1 MTSGA
6 NINAA
11 IVTFTSVQNGERV
24 ERLVDEDIS
33 SVSTID
39 SLTDFPA
46 ADILP
51 PQTSKSSVGFEDV
64 EMTHKST
71 DDDLARI
78 NIEIGDTQHLIKNS
92 TCVAL
97 EIAKEDVL
105 QLQYSLYEKKKMT
118 TSSGEILDGGLKDTE
133 DDMAVDENACDL
145 NNKPPVVP
153 NQRPGLCAIGGINT
167 VDQLDQKVLNNNT
180 AANAISTL
188 CVDAVHNMVTPVWK
202 YSQYQSQRSSI
213 AALPT
218 TIWKKIKAFKNVG
231 AIVSQSHST
240 KFQDLWSKSN
250 AVAYSFDTPVL
261 TIIDFISVLD
271 KKKDNSTKTLEA
283 HNFFPQNLYC
293 SIQDIP
299 GSFW

>member
-180 AANAISTL
+180 AANAISFL
-188 CVDAVHNMVTPVWK
+188 CAASFHNMVTPVWK
-202 YSQYQSQRSSI
+202 YSQ
-213 AALPT
+213 
-218 TIWKKIKAFKNVG
+218 
-231 AIVSQSHST
+231 H
-240 KFQDLWSKSN
+240 
-250 AVAYSFDTPVL
+250 
-261 TIIDFISVLD
+261 
-271 KKKDNSTKTLEA
+271 
-283 HNFFPQNLYC
+283 
-293 SIQDIP
+293 
-299 GSFW
+299 